1 VSKSILLT
9 GASGFV
15 GKALSAALRARGDKV
30 IPVSRDGWDSLPASA
45 DVIVH
50 LAGENVAQRWSA
62 GTRKKIIESRVG
74 GLEKLRSVKAG
85 ALVSASAIGYYGD
98 RGEEVLDES
107 ADPGKDFLAEVCV
120 QWERAAAEQGSPRAV
135 ILRFGMVLGS
145 GGGALQRIVPPF
157 KLGVGG
163 RLGSGKQWVSWIQLE
178 DLVSILLRAIDTST
192 MSGVYNAVSPGAVRN
207 EEMTAELAATLG
219 VKARIPAPE
228 IALKLMFGEMAS
240 MLLGGQHVV
249 PERLQSEG
257 FSFRYPSII
266 DAFKASI
273 G

>member
-15 GKALSAALRARGDKV
+15 GKALASALKARGDQV
-30 IPVSRDGWDSLPASA
+30 ITVARDGWDSLPATA

-50 LAGENVAQRWSA
+50 LAGENVAQRWSSSA
-62 GTRKKIIESRVG
+62 RKKIVESRVG
-74 GLEKLRSVKAG
+74 SLAKLRSVEAG
-85 ALVSASAIGYYGD
+85 ALISASAIGFYGD
-98 RGEEVLDES
+98 RGDEVLDEN
-107 ADPGKDFLAEVCV
+107 AAPGKDFLADVCV
-120 QWERAAAEQGSPRAV
+120 QWEKAAFAQGAPRTV
-135 ILRFGMVLGS
+135 VLRFGMVLGR
-145 GGGALQRIVPPF
+145 GGGALARIVPPF
-157 KLGVGG
+157 KLGLGG

-178 DLVSILLRAIDTST
+178 DLVSILLHSIDSAS

-219 VKARIPAPE
+219 VNARVPAPE
-228 IALKLMFGEMAS
+228 LALKLMFGEMAG

-249 PERLQSEG
+249 SERLQAEG

-266 DAFKASI
+266 DALKASV